1 MTVRSRERDTIP
13 PPPSGIWVKD
23 VREQADKL
31 EVFAQRILARV
42 SELRESANR
51 LDEVRR

>member
-1 MTVRSRERDTIP
+1 MATRSADTIP
-13 PPPSGIWVKD
+13 PPPSGVYTSG

-42 SELRESANR
+42 SELRESADR
-51 LDEVRR
+51 LEEVRR